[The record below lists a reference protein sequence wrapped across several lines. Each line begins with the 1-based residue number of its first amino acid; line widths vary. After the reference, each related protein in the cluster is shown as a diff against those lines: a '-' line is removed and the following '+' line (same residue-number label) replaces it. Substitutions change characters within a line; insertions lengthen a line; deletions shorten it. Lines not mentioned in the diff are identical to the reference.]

1 MSGRRCAHLL
11 DMDAENS
18 LSLERWG
25 LEKLFSINELAE
37 YLRVPVSTIYEWRAK
52 GRAPRAHHYGKHL
65 TFAASDVKAWVD
77 AQKEPEPV
85 SPTPS
90 R

>member
-1 MSGRRCAHLL
+1 MAGRCSAHLL
-11 DMDAENS
+11 DMEAENS
-18 LSLERWG
+18 LSLEHWG
-25 LEKLFSINELAE
+25 LEKLFNINELAE
-37 YLRVPVSTIYEWRAK
+37 YLRVPVSTIYEWRTK
-52 GRAPRAHHYGKHL
+52 GRAPRARHYVKHL
-65 TFAASDVKAWVD
+65 TFAASYVGAWVD

>member
-1 MSGRRCAHLL
+1 MAGRRAAHLL

-18 LSLERWG
+18 LSLEQWG
-25 LEKLFSINELAE
+25 LEKLFNINELAD
-37 YLRVPVSTIYEWRAK
+37 YLRVPVSTIYEWRTK

-77 AQKEPEPV
+77 AQKEPGPLP
-85 SPTPS
+85 PTQ
-90 R
+90 RR

>member
-1 MSGRRCAHLL
+1 MAGRRSAHLL
-11 DMDAENS
+11 SMDAENS
-18 LSLERWG
+18 LSLEQWG
-25 LEKLFSINELAE
+25 LEKLFNINELAE

-77 AQKEPEPV
+77 AQKEPEPLA
-85 SPTPS
+85 PTQW

>member
-1 MSGRRCAHLL
+1 MAGRRYAHLL

-18 LSLERWG
+18 LSLEQWG
-25 LEKLFSINELAE
+25 LEKLFNINELAE

-65 TFAASDVKAWVD
+65 TFAASDARDIV
-77 AQKEPEPV
+77 
-85 SPTPS
+85 THS
-90 R
+90 RQPPL